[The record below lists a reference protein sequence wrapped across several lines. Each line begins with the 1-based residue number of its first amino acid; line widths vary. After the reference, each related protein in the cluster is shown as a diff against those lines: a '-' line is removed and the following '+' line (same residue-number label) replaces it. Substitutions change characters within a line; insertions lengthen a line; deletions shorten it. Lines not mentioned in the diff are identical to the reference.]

1 MCVALHSA
9 ALLPWN
15 LHTLPQVDIDADLT
29 PAYHPFRIDVW
40 SRHIAAFM
48 ASDFLFVGV
57 PDHSSPI
64 NGGVWLAKPRR
75 WLYQEVPTPN
85 AHLNPIT
92 PILTPTL
99 TLTLA
104 LAPTSWP

>member
-1 MCVALHSA
+1 MASPCARRCTVQHCSHGTCT
-9 ALLPWN
+9 LL
-15 LHTLPQVDIDADLT
+15 QVDIDADLT

-57 PDHSSPI
+57 PDHSSPV

-75 WLYQEVPTPN
+75 WLYQEVPTP
-85 AHLNPIT
+85 
-92 PILTPTL
+92 TL
-99 TLTLA
+99 TLTLSRR
-104 LAPTSWP
+104 P